1 MAVANNI
8 MVIALAGNQILRLD
22 VNSPN
27 DVDSKFIQ
35 DLNFVDLLWLMD
47 YFKYRVY
54 FCGELVCDFDQI
66 VYFEKNH

>member
-27 DVDSKFIQ
+27 DVDGKFIQ
-35 DLNFVDLLWLMD
+35 DLNFVDL
-47 YFKYRVY
+47 
-54 FCGELVCDFDQI
+54 
-66 VYFEKNH
+66 H